1 MTDLNLSV
9 LKVEK
14 LCKSYYEGHGESR
27 VLYDLDLDLKKGE
40 TLSIMGASGCGK
52 STLLHCL
59 AGLDQFQSGDVR
71 LLGQSIQTLNESA
84 LCKLRNEHIGF
95 IYQFH
100 HLLAEFNTLENVM
113 MPLWLQKNQSNIQKR
128 ALDLLD
134 QVGLQHKAKQSIQTL
149 SGGERQRV
157 AIARALVSQPK
168 IIFADEPTGNLD
180 EETAQSVMRL
190 LRHLNQSMDCA
201 LVMVTHNKDLAQ
213 SLDRHYRLQQGKLH
227 QVF

>member
-1 MTDLNLSV
+1 MTNSDISV

-14 LCKSYYEGHGESR
+14 LCKSYQEATGLNL
-27 VLYDLDLDLKKGE
+27 VLHDLDLDLKKGE
-40 TLSIMGASGCGK
+40 TISIMGASGCGK

-59 AGLDQFQSGDVR
+59 AGLDHFQSGEVH
-71 LLGQSIQTLNESA
+71 LLGHSLQTLNEAA
-84 LCKLRNEHIGF
+84 LCALRNERIGF

-100 HLLAEFNTLENVM
+100 HLLPEFNTLENVM
-113 MPLWLQKNQSNIQKR
+113 MPLWLQKKSSHIQQR

-134 QVGLQHKAKQSIQTL
+134 KVGLKHKAKQSIQTL

-157 AIARALVSQPK
+157 AIARALVSNPS

-180 EETAQSVMRL
+180 EQTAKTVMDL
-190 LRHLNQSMDCA
+190 LLDLNQSAKCA

-213 SLDRHYRLQQGKLH
+213 LLNRHYRLQQGKLH
-227 QVF
+227 LD